1 MRGLYMTARIMPRHT
16 THKLL
21 TSSRSR
27 GITACLLLLAATAVL
42 PSFVSG
48 VKDKANAHSPSTP
61 ELIELFRLGDEENG
75 DGVLFYGGIGEL
87 VAVDRTGRI
96 FISEWQDP
104 MIYVFAPTGD
114 LVTTIG
120 QKGRGPGEFQWLESL
135 YAGPGD
141 TLYVFDSML
150 GRLSA
155 FEPRSLGLAYDF
167 TVSWDGHKE
176 PSWLIGVLDTGFLF
190 AYEIPISPG
199 ESPEGRRSHV
209 MQVDWT
215 EQVLPPPLHVL
226 PASDWLVS
234 AEGETRFARPTP
246 FGRYPVFRL
255 GPDDNLYSGWTES
268 VDIAV
273 TAPGGM
279 QTGHITHTLPPVP
292 LTRKEIERNLEL
304 NGWTGE
310 FRNWILDQDLPA
322 TRPAYGTFVVDD
334 DARLWLKVTTPS
346 IEDTTAEWLVLDA
359 ESRLLGQIHLPVTT
373 NLCVI
378 RGDRAYAVDQG
389 DVTTLVVYQVQE

>member
-1 MRGLYMTARIMPRHT
+1 MRELYMTACIMPCYA
-16 THKLL
+16 THKMQI
-21 TSSRSR
+21 SSRAK
-27 GITACLLLLAATAVL
+27 GITTCLLLLAATAAL
-42 PSFVSG
+42 PSFVSR
-48 VKDKANAHSPSTP
+48 VKDEANTHSPSTP
-61 ELIELFRLGDEENG
+61 KLIELFRLGDGENG

-104 MIYVFAPTGD
+104 TIHVFAPTGD

-135 YAGPGD
+135 HAGPGD
-141 TLYVFDSML
+141 TLYVFDSTL
-150 GRLSA
+150 RRLSA
-155 FEPRSLGLAYDF
+155 FEPHSLDLAYDF
-167 TVSWDGHKE
+167 TVSRDGRKE
-176 PSWLIGVLDTGFLF
+176 PSWLIGVLDTGFLL

-215 EQVLPPPLHVL
+215 GQVFPPPLHVL

-234 AEGETRFARPTP
+234 AEGEARFARPMP
-246 FGRYPVFRL
+246 FGRDPVFRL

-268 VDIAV
+268 VDIVV

-279 QTGHITHTLPPVP
+279 QTGRITHTLPPVP
-292 LTRKEIERNLEL
+292 LTRKEFERNLEL
-304 NGWTGE
+304 HGWPAKS
-310 FRNWILDQDLPA
+310 RNRILDQDLPA
-322 TRPAYGTFVVDD
+322 TRPAYETFVVDD
-334 DARLWLKVTTPS
+334 DGRLWLKVTTPS
-346 IEDTTAEWLVLDA
+346 IEDTTAEWLILDA

-373 NLCVI
+373 NLRVI
-378 RGDRAYAVDQG
+378 RGNRAYAEERG
-389 DVTTLVVYQVQE
+389 DVPSLVVYQVQE